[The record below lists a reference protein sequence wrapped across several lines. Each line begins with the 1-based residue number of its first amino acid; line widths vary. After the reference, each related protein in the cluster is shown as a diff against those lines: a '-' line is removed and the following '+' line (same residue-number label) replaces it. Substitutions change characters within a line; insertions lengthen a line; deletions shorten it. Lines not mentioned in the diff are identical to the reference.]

1 MIIMAVIIII
11 ITILLLIITII
22 IIMINI
28 PQVLQKI
35 QKPDQCSTKPWYYFQ
50 YQMKI
55 HSKQISV
62 LKINNKNIK
71 NSAKLGQG

>member
-1 MIIMAVIIII
+1 MIIMAVIRII
-11 ITILLLIITII
+11 ITILLLIITI

-35 QKPDQCSTKPWYYFQ
+35 QKPDQCSTKPRYYFQ

-62 LKINNKNIK
+62 LKINNKSIK